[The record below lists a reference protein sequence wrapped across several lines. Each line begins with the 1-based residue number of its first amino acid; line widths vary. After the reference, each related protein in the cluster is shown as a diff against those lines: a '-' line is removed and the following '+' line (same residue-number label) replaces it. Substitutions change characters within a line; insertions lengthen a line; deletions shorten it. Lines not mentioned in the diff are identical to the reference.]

1 MREIFIER
9 REKSIRIAVKN
20 NNELEECFIE
30 EKSSEPTY
38 GEIYKGRV
46 KNIVPAINS
55 LFLDIGLDK
64 EGYMYYSEDL
74 KKLNIKKG
82 DEFLVEV
89 LKEPLNEKGAKL
101 TNKFN
106 IPGKYLVFT
115 KGKSGISFSKRIT
128 DEFKKKLIE
137 AEIEEIDG
145 INIVVRTEAVNVPIE
160 ILKAER
166 DKLKGILDEMN
177 RKLNYSTEL
186 SKVYGEDVSL
196 NKVLR
201 DNITKGNL
209 KIYVDNIEDETYVKS
224 FLDGE
229 KDIEI
234 IVYDGLRTLFD
245 YYNIEKEILKLRHNK
260 VKLNCGGD
268 IVIEKTEAMYVI
280 DVNSGKNIK
289 GRSLDKTILQTNL
302 EAAKEIGKQIM
313 LRNLSGIILI
323 DFIDMRDHS
332 QRANVMK
339 ELKDSLKSD
348 KGNSK
353 IYPFTELD
361 LVQITRKRRGK
372 SIYDS
377 IEDKCPLCKGSGNI
391 LKLSYI
397 EDLIRNDILR
407 SVEDNTIESF
417 FIELDNIYREDVKGD
432 LFSFL
437 KNIDGLDK
445 EMFLKFSEGIDG
457 YRIEP
462 LIFKNQKENLAD
474 YKVKGIEKY

>member
-115 KGKSGISFSKRIT
+115 KGKKGISFSKRIT
-128 DEFKKKLIE
+128 DAVKKKLIE
-137 AEIEEIDG
+137 AELEDVDG
-145 INIVVRTEAVNVPIE
+145 INIVVRTEAINVPIE

-166 DKLKGILDEMN
+166 NKLKGILDEMN

-209 KIYVDNIEDETYVKS
+209 KIYVDNIENETYVKS

-229 KDIEI
+229 KDVEI
-234 IVYDGLRTLFD
+234 IVYNGLRTLFD

-289 GRSLDKTILQTNL
+289 GRSFDKTILQTNL

-332 QRANVMK
+332 QRNNVMK
-339 ELKDSLKSD
+339 ELKESLKSD

-377 IEDKCPLCKGSGNI
+377 IEDKCLLCKGSGNI

-407 SVEDNTIESF
+407 SVEDNTIGSF

>member
-1 MREIFIER
+1 MRKIFIER
-9 REKSIRIAVKN
+9 REKSIRIAVEN

-30 EKSSEPTY
+30 EKSSEPIY

-115 KGKSGISFSKRIT
+115 KGKNGISFSKRIT
-128 DEFKKKLIE
+128 DEVKKKLIE
-137 AEIEEIDG
+137 AEIEEVDG

-332 QRANVMK
+332 QRGNVMK

-361 LVQITRKRRGK
+361 LVQITRRRRGK

>member
-115 KGKSGISFSKRIT
+115 KGKKGISFSKRIT
-128 DEFKKKLIE
+128 DAVKKKLIE
-137 AEIEEIDG
+137 AELEDVDG
-145 INIVVRTEAVNVPIE
+145 INIVVRTEAINVPIE

-166 DKLKGILDEMN
+166 NKLKGILDEMN

-289 GRSLDKTILQTNL
+289 GRSFDKTILQTNL

-332 QRANVMK
+332 QRNNVMK
-339 ELKDSLKSD
+339 ELKESLKSD

-377 IEDKCPLCKGSGNI
+377 IEDKCLLCKGSGNI

-407 SVEDNTIESF
+407 SVEDNTIGSF

>member
-9 REKSIRIAVKN
+9 RERSIRIAVKN
-20 NNELEECFIE
+20 NNELEECFID
-30 EKSSEPTY
+30 EKLNEPTY

-64 EGYMYYSEDL
+64 EGYMYYSEEL
-74 KKLNIKKG
+74 KKSHIKKG

-101 TNKFN
+101 TNKFS

-115 KGKSGISFSKRIT
+115 NDKTNISFSKRIT
-128 DEFKKKLIE
+128 DEVKKKLIE
-137 AEIEEIDG
+137 AELEKVEG

-160 ILKAER
+160 VLKAER
-166 DKLKGILDEMN
+166 DKLKNILDEMN
-177 RKLNYSTEL
+177 RKLKYSTEL
-186 SKVYGEDVSL
+186 TKVYGENVFLD
-196 NKVLR
+196 KILR

-209 KIYVDNIEDETYVKS
+209 KIYVDNIEDEAYVKT

-260 VKLNCGGD
+260 IKLNCGGD

-289 GRSLDKTILQTNL
+289 GRSFDKTILQTNL

-323 DFIDMRDHS
+323 DFIDMRDHT
-332 QRANVMK
+332 QKIEVMK
-339 ELKDSLKSD
+339 ELKEALKND

-361 LVQITRKRRGK
+361 LVQITRRRRGK

-377 IEDKCPLCKGSGNI
+377 IEEKCPLCKGSGNI

-407 SVEDNTIESF
+407 SVEDNTIKSF
-417 FIELDNIYREDVKGD
+417 FIELDNIYKESVNGD

-445 EMFLKFSEGIDG
+445 ETFLKFSDGIDG
-457 YRIEP
+457 YKIEP

-474 YKVKGIEKY
+474 YKVKAIEKY

>member
-115 KGKSGISFSKRIT
+115 KGKNGISFSKRIT
-128 DEFKKKLIE
+128 DEVKKKLIE
-137 AEIEEIDG
+137 AELEEVDG

-166 DKLKGILDEMN
+166 NKLKGILGEMN

-229 KDIEI
+229 KDVEV

-289 GRSLDKTILQTNL
+289 GRSFDKTILQTNL

-377 IEDKCPLCKGSGNI
+377 IEDKCLLCKGSGNI

-407 SVEDNTIESF
+407 SVEDNTIGSF

-457 YRIEP
+457 YKIEP

>member
-9 REKSIRIAVKN
+9 REKSLRIAVRN

-30 EKSSEPTY
+30 ETGNEPTY

-55 LFLDIGLDK
+55 LFLDIGLEK
-64 EGYMYYSEDL
+64 EGYMYYSDEL
-74 KKLNIKKG
+74 KKLGVKKG

-115 KGKSGISFSKRIT
+115 YGKTGISFSKRIT
-128 DEFKKKLIE
+128 DEVKKKLIL
-137 AEIEEIDG
+137 AELEEIDG
-145 INIVVRTEAVNVPIE
+145 ISIVVRTEGANVPIDM
-160 ILKAER
+160 LKAER
-166 DKLKGILDEMN
+166 EKLKKVLDEMN
-177 RKLNYSTEL
+177 RKLKFSTEL
-186 SKVYGEDVSL
+186 SKVYGEDISL

-209 KIYVDNIEDETYVKS
+209 KIYVDNKEDEAYVKT

-229 KDIEI
+229 LNIEI
-234 IVYDGLRTLFD
+234 IVYEGIRTLFD

-289 GRSLDKTILQTNL
+289 GRSFDKTIFQTNL

-323 DFIDMRDHS
+323 DFIDMRDQN
-332 QRANVMK
+332 QRFSVMK
-339 ELKDSLKSD
+339 ELKEALKSD

-361 LVQITRKRRGK
+361 LVQITRRRRGK

-377 IEDKCPLCKGSGNI
+377 IEDRCPLCKGSGNT
-391 LKLSYI
+391 LKLSYV
-397 EDLIRNDILR
+397 EDLIRNDILK
-407 SVEDNTIESF
+407 SLEDNTIKSF
-417 FIELDNIYREDVKGD
+417 FIELDNIYKDKVQGDV
-432 LFSFL
+432 FNFL

-445 EMFLKFSEGIDG
+445 EIFLKFSDGIDG
-457 YRIEP
+457 YKIEP
-462 LIFKNQKENLAD
+462 LIFKNQKENLLD
-474 YKVKGIEKY
+474 YKIKGIEKY

>member
-115 KGKSGISFSKRIT
+115 KGKKGISFSKRIT
-128 DEFKKKLIE
+128 DAVKKKLIE
-137 AEIEEIDG
+137 AELEDVDG

-166 DKLKGILDEMN
+166 TKLKGILDEMN

-229 KDIEI
+229 KDVEV

-289 GRSLDKTILQTNL
+289 GRSFDKTILQTNL

-377 IEDKCPLCKGSGNI
+377 IEDKCLLCKGSGNI

-407 SVEDNTIESF
+407 SVEDNTIGSF

>member
-30 EKSSEPTY
+30 EKSNEPTY

-64 EGYMYYSEDL
+64 EGYMYYSEEL
-74 KKLNIKKG
+74 KKSDIKKG
-82 DEFLVEV
+82 DEILVEV

-101 TNKFN
+101 TNKFS

-115 KGKSGISFSKRIT
+115 KGKTNISFSKRIT
-128 DEFKKKLIE
+128 DEVKKKLIE
-137 AEIEEIDG
+137 AELEEIDG

-166 DKLKGILDEMN
+166 DKLKEILDEMN

-186 SKVYGEDVSL
+186 SKVYGEDVAL

-229 KDIEI
+229 KNIEI

-268 IVIEKTEAMYVI
+268 IVIEKTEAMYII

-289 GRSLDKTILQTNL
+289 GRSFDKTILQTNL

-332 QRANVMK
+332 QRTNVMK
-339 ELKDSLKSD
+339 ELKESLKND

-361 LVQITRKRRGK
+361 LVQITRRRRGK

-377 IEDKCPLCKGSGNI
+377 IEDKCPLCKGLGNT

-417 FIELDNIYREDVKGD
+417 FIELDNIYKEDVKGD

-445 EMFLKFSEGIDG
+445 EIFLKFSEGIDG

-474 YKVKGIEKY
+474 YKIKGIEKY

>member
-115 KGKSGISFSKRIT
+115 KGKKCISFSKRIT
-128 DEFKKKLIE
+128 DAVKKKLIE
-137 AEIEEIDG
+137 AELEDVDG
-145 INIVVRTEAVNVPIE
+145 INIVVRTEAINVPIE

-166 DKLKGILDEMN
+166 NKLKGILDEMN

-289 GRSLDKTILQTNL
+289 GRSFDKTILQTNL

-377 IEDKCPLCKGSGNI
+377 IEDKCLLCKGSGNI